1 MTIFQDSPVRNGMIA
16 VSDKRDHGRR
26 LIGKLSLHHA
36 FPITIKLLE
45 KLEHTGGH
53 SYVTGTYI

>member
-1 MTIFQDSPVRNGMIA
+1 MIA